1 MKNILSNCSGF
12 HWDEG
17 NLEKNWHL
25 HEVTNGECEEL
36 FFNLPLIV
44 ASDDKHSQLE
54 QRFYALGR
62 TDRGRW
68 LFVAFTIRDSL
79 IRVISA
85 RDMNQKEARKYGE
98 RVKRYTDLQE

>member
-1 MKNILSNCSGF
+1 MKNILSSCNGF

-17 NLEKNWHL
+17 NLEKNWYL

-36 FFNLPLIV
+36 FFNLPLII
-44 ASDDKHSQLE
+44 ASDTKHSQQE
-54 QRFYALGR
+54 QRFYALGQ
-62 TDRGRW
+62 TDRERW

-79 IRVISA
+79 IRVISG

-98 RVKRYTDLQE
+98 RVKRDTDFQK